1 VDLSQTAIIV
11 VVAIL
16 VLVGMVLGF
25 AMSRKSKLRAL
36 PAESRDRY
44 ARSWQ
49 GIESQFVDDPRA
61 AVQEADR
68 LAVMI
73 LGERGATMHKE
84 RSVPDDLRSARAA
97 ASSDEGRQGTEG
109 LRKAMVHYKRI
120 VVAAVGSPKKERET
134 SRREVA

>member
-1 VDLSQTAIIV
+1 MSQTAIIV

-36 PAESRDRY
+36 QAESRDRY